1 MNTTKYLGAAC
12 AILAASTFLANA
24 TFAQNVPLSPQDRA
38 PLTETVPIKIGI
50 LASTSLGA
58 VFVAKQFGYFSDEK
72 LDAQTELLVNTQD
85 ALVLLAQGRLDAIAG
100 SISAGMLNA
109 IASGLNVRIAS
120 ALSTTAAVPGVDA
133 PSPGG
138 LFVRKD
144 LFDSGQIK
152 TYADMK
158 GRNIGSVGGMGTSV
172 SFLIGLY
179 AQRGGLTLKDV
190 SLQPFSNA
198 DMLTA
203 LKTNRVDIAF
213 LTAPFSQ
220 QAIDQNLAVEFGN
233 ARDVYGKVTQSAI
246 VFGPNF
252 LEKNKRAGVA
262 FMRALDKANNEM
274 KGDYRKDDRIMR
286 AIAAEMKAPLE
297 SIKSSPPY
305 TMSLDF
311 NPETVL
317 SMQQMFF
324 DIGKVLSYTQPL
336 TADQII
342 NHTWLDAAR
351 GK

>member
-1 MNTTKYLGAAC
+1 MNITKYLGAVC
-12 AILAASTFLANA
+12 AVLAGSAFLANA
-24 TFAQNVPLSPQDRA
+24 AFAQNAALSPQDRA
-38 PLTETVPIKIGI
+38 PLAETVPIKIGI
-50 LASTSLGA
+50 LASSSLGN
-58 VFVAKQFGYFSDEK
+58 VFVAKQFGYFANEK
-72 LDAQTELLVNTQD
+72 LDAQTELVVNTQD

-120 ALSTTAAVPGVDA
+120 GMSTNAAIPGVQA
-133 PSPGG
+133 PSPAG

-144 LFDSGQIK
+144 LFDSGAIK

-190 SLQPFSNA
+190 NLQPFSNS

-220 QAIDQNLAVEFGN
+220 QAIDQNLAVEFGD
-233 ARDVYGKVTQSAI
+233 ARDVYGKETQSAI

-262 FMRALDKANNEM
+262 FMRALVRATNEM
-274 KGDYRKDDRIMR
+274 QFDYRTDDRFVR
-286 AIAAEMKAPLE
+286 AIAAEMKAPPEL
-297 SIKSSPPY
+297 IKSAPPNK
-305 TMSLDF
+305 MQLDF
-311 NPETVL
+311 NPETIL
-317 SMQQMFF
+317 SAQRMFF
-324 DIGKVLSYTQPL
+324 DVGKVLSYKDPM
-336 TADQII
+336 TADQIV
-342 NHTWLDAAR
+342 NTTFLDAAR